1 MKLLAF
7 LLVLTA
13 FGLRYGPQQEKE
25 KSSKLFYVSF
35 GIEFTPILINIYVA
49 KSFRNFGC
57 FFKFFYHSKRTF
69 LLSMFYLAVGISLII
84 AFEMPHQ
91 ISLSNQK
98 GLAGLYCI
106 CSAYCLFRTSK
117 DLLQP
122 TSFEEFGWFEV
133 VFKNIIK
140 LLAVSK
146 SSVLVDDQTD
156 DQIQNHF
163 QVHSWLLLTFVFAFY
178 IQFSN
183 FEDNTAQEVWAEDC
197 KMKFKNCTTEIITI
211 LNSTTELKME
221 ILDDCV
227 DFFKECTQTETEKN
241 PFNDWTVMF
250 KALSMS
256 AGELGFDD
264 LPFEHNLI
272 YVLTFVLFTIL
283 VLFVIMNLMTSL
295 AVNDIADIRNESR
308 DGTWYKL
315 MFTLMWYHAALPDW
329 VKKCI
334 IKKPKED
341 KNVNV
346 ISFKLNEVASLTE
359 PRTWFNFLTRMP
371 DSVSIKAK
379 GNAQM
384 GTISK
389 DIFSIVHNMDNF
401 EDIIIIFGTST
412 KFYEVPLKKG
422 QAYERPVGYW
432 KTKFAIV
439 DYKDGF
445 DKRRKMYRTQ
455 CFTVSGSTKLEIKF
469 RPYDGADNNGQFVV
483 FDQSDKNIEGTIK
496 QYVDAK
502 PTEEVENAINKY
514 KTT

>member
-1 MKLLAF
+1 M
-7 LLVLTA
+7 
-13 FGLRYGPQQEKE
+13 
-25 KSSKLFYVSF
+25 
-35 GIEFTPILINIYVA
+35 
-49 KSFRNFGC
+49 
-57 FFKFFYHSKRTF
+57 
-69 LLSMFYLAVGISLII
+69 
-84 AFEMPHQ
+84 
-91 ISLSNQK
+91 
-98 GLAGLYCI
+98 
-106 CSAYCLFRTSK
+106 
-117 DLLQP
+117 
-122 TSFEEFGWFEV
+122 
-133 VFKNIIK
+133 
-140 LLAVSK
+140 
-146 SSVLVDDQTD
+146 
-156 DQIQNHF
+156 
-163 QVHSWLLLTFVFAFY
+163 LLTFVFAFY

-183 FEDNTAQEVWAEDC
+183 FEENTDQEVWTQVCKTKFSNCTEIITKLNTRTELKAEIFDDC
-197 KMKFKNCTTEIITI
+197 IDFFKNCTQPEA
-211 LNSTTELKME
+211 
-221 ILDDCV
+221 DD
-227 DFFKECTQTETEKN
+227 EN
-241 PFNDWTVMF
+241 PFNDWKVIF

-264 LPFEHNLI
+264 LQFDDNPI
-272 YVLTFVLFTIL
+272 YVLTFVLFTIV

-295 AVNDIADIRNESR
+295 AVSDIHDIRNESR

-315 MFTLMWYHAALPDW
+315 MFTLIWYNAALP
-329 VKKCI
+329 VYIQELI
-334 IKKPKED
+334 IGKQNED
-341 KNVNV
+341 KDVNI
-346 ISFKLNEVASLTE
+346 ISFKLNDIPHLTKPE
-359 PRTWFNFLTRMP
+359 TWSNFFTRMP